1 MTGGGGKAVA
11 RLVHQARDKTVTEIG
26 AKPLLLR
33 SKRTPKRPHCE
44 HDSSSSS
51 STSTTL
57 GALTVNAAHTKR
69 QDRKAAVKSGWWHGA
84 PRCAATHAATHC
96 NPALKERLQS
106 GREKWLEAWH
116 PEVCCNTH
124 CNILQYALQHTA
136 THCNPTQKASLQGG
150 SEKWQV
156 AWRR

>member
-57 GALTVNAAHTKR
+57 GALTVNMAHTKR

-84 PRCAATHAATHC
+84 PRCAATHAATH
-96 NPALKERLQS
+96 
-106 GREKWLEAWH
+106 G
-116 PEVCCNTH
+116 NT
-124 CNILQYALQHTA
+124 LQHTA
-136 THCNPTQKASLQGG
+136 TLLRRQDCTAAVKRGWWRDAPRCAATLAATHGSTLQRI
-150 SEKWQV
+150 
-156 AWRR
+156 ATPLRRQDCKTAV